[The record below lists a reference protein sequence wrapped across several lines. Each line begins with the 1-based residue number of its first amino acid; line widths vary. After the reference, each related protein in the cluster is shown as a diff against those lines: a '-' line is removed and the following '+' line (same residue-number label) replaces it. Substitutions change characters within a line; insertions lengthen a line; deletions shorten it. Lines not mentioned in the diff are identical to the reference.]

1 MSSAKIHASAIVEA
15 GAQIADDV
23 EIGPFCTVGPH
34 VKIGAGTRLRS
45 HVVLEGHLEI
55 GEANTFFPFCVIG
68 APPQDTTYHE
78 EPTRVVIGARNIFRE
93 SVTIHRGT
101 VKDRQ
106 VTTLGN
112 DNFLMA
118 LSHVAHDCVI
128 GDKNILVNQCALAGH
143 VEVGNGVVI
152 GGLTGITQR
161 CRIGDHAFIG
171 AGSVLR
177 RDLPPYMC
185 AKEFSEVSGPN
196 LVGLKRAGYGE
207 DEVRMAREFFKM
219 MYLGNQTT
227 DRAISEIEERY
238 GTHFFARRFIDFVKG
253 TRIGIQR

>member
-1 MSSAKIHASAIVEA
+1 MSAKVHPTAFVEP
-15 GAQIADDV
+15 GAQLGEGV
-23 EIGPFCTVGPH
+23 EVGPFCTVGPH
-34 VKIGAGTRLRS
+34 VKVGARSRLIS
-45 HVVLEGHLEI
+45 HVVLDGHAEI
-55 GEANTFFPFCVIG
+55 GEDNVFYPFSVIG
-68 APPQDTTYHE
+68 APPQDTTYKN
-78 EPTRVVIGARNIFRE
+78 EPTRVVIGHRNTFRE
-93 SVTIHRGT
+93 SVTVHRGT
-101 VKDRQ
+101 VKDKQ
-106 VTTLGN
+106 VTTIGS

-118 LSHVAHDCVI
+118 LSHVAHDCVL

-143 VEVGNGVVI
+143 VEIGNGVVV

-161 CRIGDHAFIG
+161 CRVGDHAFIG

-207 DEVRMAREFFKM
+207 DEVRMAREFFKIL
-219 MYLGNQTT
+219 YLGNQTT
-227 DRAISEIEERY
+227 DRAVAEIEERY
-238 GTHFFARRFIDFVKG
+238 GSHFFARRFIEFVKA